1 MVVGKNRRYKDGS
14 TNRQAAKIAYRLPL
28 HTLKEEYTGYHQLQW
43 EGESLFSAFGTIL
56 NKLASSI
63 DAQTSA
69 TKLAMENGEDAKEAA
84 LPGTLPTKVKKAF
97 AAGEYVNL
105 MALWDREIAKARP

>member
-28 HTLKEEYTGYHQLQW
+28 HTLKEEYTGYHQLQR

-69 TKLAMENGEDAKEAA
+69 TRLAMENGEDAKEVA
-84 LPGTLPTKVKKAF
+84 LPQSQKGLRGRGISQLDGVMGQRCCESQTWLP
-97 AAGEYVNL
+97 
-105 MALWDREIAKARP
+105 R